1 MWTKTIEELQIQQKA
16 SETNNI
22 LLTHLWILYVSGTKS
37 ERNKKCYVIILLFHR
52 SFFENVSKPLQVC

>member
-22 LLTHLWILYVSGTKS
+22 LHTRLWILCVSGTKS
-37 ERNKKCYVIILLFHR
+37 EKNK
-52 SFFENVSKPLQVC
+52 

>member
-22 LLTHLWILYVSGTKS
+22 LLTHLWILCVSGTKS
-37 ERNKKCYVIILLFHR
+37 ERNK
-52 SFFENVSKPLQVC
+52 